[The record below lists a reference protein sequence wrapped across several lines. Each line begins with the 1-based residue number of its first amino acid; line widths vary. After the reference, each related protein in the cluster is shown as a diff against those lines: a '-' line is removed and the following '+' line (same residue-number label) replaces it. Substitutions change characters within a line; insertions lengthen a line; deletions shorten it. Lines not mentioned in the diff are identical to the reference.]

1 MAFILGT
8 LTAVLGL
15 TALAAVVRTRR
26 RVRAPLYE
34 SLREERRRQVEE
46 TRDRIR
52 GLRSPSSPPL
62 AAAANPALGTAL
74 NPPAPLAS
82 DPPRPRSSMAAR
94 EEPLAQAVAGH
105 AALLAAL
112 VSILL
117 GVFLLLAGTR

>member
-1 MAFILGT
+1 MGYILGT

-15 TALAAVVRTRR
+15 TALAAVLSTRR
-26 RVRAPLYE
+26 RVRKSLYE

-62 AAAANPALGTAL
+62 AAAAGSALGAVAG
-74 NPPAPLAS
+74 PSARLAS
-82 DPPRPRSSMAAR
+82 EPPLPRAAMAGR